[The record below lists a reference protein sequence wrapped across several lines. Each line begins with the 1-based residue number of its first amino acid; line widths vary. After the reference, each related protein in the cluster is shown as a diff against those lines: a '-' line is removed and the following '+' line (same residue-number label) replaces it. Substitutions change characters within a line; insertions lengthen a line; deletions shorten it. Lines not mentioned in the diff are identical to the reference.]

1 MTRKDIFKHD
11 VEGALEGLFEIFGS
25 ALIYALFAFLH
36 AFLIVKFFPLND
48 DSIGAGTVLV
58 FSGLF
63 TFLFSYVKLI
73 LNEIIS
79 HFKIGGFSELQY
91 SFIMPLVYGLV
102 LAAGVYFLSNPT
114 TDLAEYRIAALIF
127 GVIGTVILYCT
138 PHNQVASALETYGLF
153 LIFAKDLDEY
163 SKSAR
168 KIKIL
173 TLILSAFSWIPAF
186 VLIHYEFTIK
196 YILMSCAIAFAFF
209 VVVNLI
215 VNSFTKHEDEIL
227 EKLGVYDD
235 SKTNY
240 YIQEVKNAGVW
251 IYNFIAPLANFL
263 VLYLG
268 YKNFSYAAIGAILLY
283 INHISYREFERKYK
297 ITGRTTYRWS
307 DGEVDSVTTYEENKD
322 D

>member
-1 MTRKDIFKHD
+1 
-11 VEGALEGLFEIFGS
+11 
-25 ALIYALFAFLH
+25 
-36 AFLIVKFFPLND
+36 
-48 DSIGAGTVLV
+48 
-58 FSGLF
+58 
-63 TFLFSYVKLI
+63 
-73 LNEIIS
+73 
-79 HFKIGGFSELQY
+79 
-91 SFIMPLVYGLV
+91 
-102 LAAGVYFLSNPT
+102 
-114 TDLAEYRIAALIF
+114 
-127 GVIGTVILYCT
+127 
-138 PHNQVASALETYGLF
+138 
-153 LIFAKDLDEY
+153 
-163 SKSAR
+163 
-168 KIKIL
+168 
-173 TLILSAFSWIPAF
+173 
-186 VLIHYEFTIK
+186 
-196 YILMSCAIAFAFF
+196 MSCAIAFAFF